1 MYKEMKII
9 VALIYILCCI
19 NMGYAQSCNSGGNNN
34 PPPPPTP
41 GNTPLDGTETSGG
54 ISADP
59 NEIIGPMGYDSIH
72 WVSVND
78 VLNYTI
84 LFENDPEFATA
95 NAQKVD
101 VRFRFEDKAQM
112 KGFGLSEY
120 GFANMSWPIENSPAA
135 YHNRLDLRDSM
146 FIYVDLVAGLDV
158 VKQEAF
164 WTFNSIDPETGLS
177 PWQVDRGMLPVND
190 STHIGEGFL
199 KFQLQPNPNMETGD
213 TISFVANIVF
223 DQNDTIPTNRWCV
236 TIDAGMPVSKVKGKV
251 DSKNENLYH
260 LTLHAADDE
269 GGSGLK
275 RVVLYQ
281 ANNFGIYEEFAVCP
295 LDTVIDF
302 EGEPGRQYSF
312 FTLAEDNVG
321 NLEPLKE
328 TPDLVININV
338 APTDIILSDTVFQDD
353 ILPEGFI
360 AEMTSE
366 DVDGSSFTYALAEG
380 EGAIHNDLF
389 LVKGSQLLAKNTFK
403 CAEEDEYKI
412 RLSTTDD
419 GGMSFSKPF
428 TLTLK
433 HVLERPEPD
442 TLAVTICEGD
452 AIEFHGDYYEK
463 AGTYSYYVSND
474 YMCDSIY
481 VLQLTVLPTPDA
493 PVVTVE
499 GDYTLVSSVVKGNQW
514 FTIDGNIV
522 EGATEQKFTPTKDG
536 IYYVC
541 ASNGACYS
549 APSNAYQVKFCT
561 DIDLSMD
568 LAKGWNWI
576 SSNLSEEKWQNA
588 STFFEPVIGNIE
600 KLVSADGG
608 TLESIKVVEATESYK
623 LCANSA
629 VSNVWSGMAFVPS
642 TKPITLNKGWN
653 WIGYIPVAA
662 YPVADALA
670 NITPAEND
678 VVKNLTDFAI
688 YSDGRW
694 IGTLTEMK
702 PGEGYMY
709 KSGNDTVFT
718 YPSRNVFAVT
728 EYPSKTKYAEVYSMP
743 WDVAVNRY
751 PDNMNIIAELY
762 ADGKLLPEGLYTVGA
777 FVADE
782 CVGVGKYVNG
792 KIFLTVNGAEELGRE
807 VNFKVVDNTNGKE
820 SDILEVIS
828 FNNALYG
835 NLSTPYRLNVTETSS
850 IEELSVSG
858 YNIYPKPIRNRMY
871 INGPVEDIQSVTIV
885 SVNGLRVLY
894 EEKYNADGVDVSSIA
909 PGTYAVVL
917 TTGSGTYVDKVIKT
931 EY

>member
-1 MYKEMKII
+1 MKK
-9 VALIYILCCI
+9 LILFLLFIYYLSLSA
-19 NMGYAQSCNSGGNNN
+19 NAQSCNPGGNNN

-41 GNTPLDGTETSGG
+41 GNTPLDGIATSGG

-78 VLNYTI
+78 ILNYTI

-120 GFANMSWPIENSPAA
+120 GFANMSWPIEGSPAA
-135 YHNRLDLRDSM
+135 YQNRLDLRDSM

-164 WTFNSIDPETGLS
+164 WTFNSIDPETGWN

-213 TISFVANIVF
+213 TISFAANIVF

-236 TIDAGMPVSKVKGKV
+236 TIDAGMPVSKVKGRK

-260 LTLHAADDE
+260 LTLQAADDE

-328 TPDLVININV
+328 TADLVININV
-338 APTDIILSDTVFQDD
+338 APTDITLSDTVFQDD

-366 DVDGSSFTYALAEG
+366 DIDGSSFTYALAEG

-389 LVKGSQLLAKNTFK
+389 LVRGSQLLAKNTFK
-403 CAEEDEYKI
+403 CAEEDEYRI

-419 GGMSFSKPF
+419 GGMSFSKAF

-452 AIEFHGDYYEK
+452 AFEFHGDYYEE

-522 EGATEQKFTPTKDG
+522 EGATEQKFTPAKDG

-549 APSNAYQVKFCT
+549 EPSNAYQVKFFT

-576 SSNLSEEKWQNA
+576 SSNLSEEKWQKA

-629 VSNVWSGMAFVPS
+629 VSNVWSGKAYIPS

-743 WDVAVNRY
+743 WDVTVNRY

-850 IEELSVSG
+850 IEDLSVSG

-871 INGPVEDIQSVTIV
+871 INGPVEDILSVTIV

>member
-1 MYKEMKII
+1 MKYRILFI
-9 VALIYILCCI
+9 VLFLFSLNVFGQCPWPPT
-19 NMGYAQSCNSGGNNN
+19 SGNNN

-41 GNTPLDGTETSGG
+41 GNTPLDGIATSGG

-120 GFANMSWPIENSPAA
+120 GFANMSWPIEGSPAA
-135 YHNRLDLRDSM
+135 YQNRLDLRDSM

-164 WTFNSIDPETGLS
+164 WTFNSIDPETGWN

-213 TISFVANIVF
+213 TISFAANIVF

-236 TIDAGMPVSKVKGKV
+236 TIDAGMPVSKVKGRK

-260 LTLHAADDE
+260 LTLQAADDE

-328 TPDLVININV
+328 TADLVININV

-366 DVDGSSFTYALAEG
+366 DIDGSSFTYALAEG

-389 LVKGSQLLAKNTFK
+389 LVRGSQLLAKNTFK
-403 CAEEDEYKI
+403 CAEEDEYRI

-419 GGMSFSKPF
+419 GGMSFSKAF

-452 AIEFHGDYYEK
+452 AFEFHGDYYEE

-549 APSNAYQVKFCT
+549 EPSNAYQVKFFT

-642 TKPITLNKGWN
+642 KKPITLSEGWN
-653 WIGYIPVAA
+653 WIGYLPVAA

-688 YSDGRW
+688 YSGGKW
-694 IGTLTEMK
+694 VGTLTEMK

-709 KSGNDTVFT
+709 YSGNDAVLV
-718 YPSRNVFAVT
+718 YPSENVFAVT
-728 EYPSKTKYAEVYSMP
+728 DYPLKAKNADVYSMP
-743 WDVAVNRY
+743 WNVVVNRY
-751 PDNMNIIAELY
+751 PDNMNMVADLY

-777 FVADE
+777 FVDDE
-782 CVGVGKYVNG
+782 CVGVGRYVNG
-792 KIFLTVNGAEELGRE
+792 KIFLTINGSDEAGEKVE
-807 VNFKVVDNTNGKE
+807 FKAFDNTNGKE
-820 SDILEVIS
+820 VGIADVVT

-835 NLSTPYRLNVTETSS
+835 NMATPYRLA
-850 IEELSVSG
+850 ISG
-858 YNIYPKPIRNRMY
+858 NTAIDDISASNYNIFPRPLRNRMF
-871 INGPVEDIQSVTIV
+871 INGPTENILSITMVT
-885 SVNGLRVLY
+885 VNGVKVLN
-894 EEKYNADGVDVSSIA
+894 EDGHDSQGVDVSSVM
-909 PGTYAVVL
+909 PGTYAVIL
-917 TTGSGTYVDKVIKT
+917 TTEDGMYVDKVIKV
-931 EY
+931 E

>member
-1 MYKEMKII
+1 MKII

-850 IEELSVSG
+850 IEDLSVSG

>member
-850 IEELSVSG
+850 IEDLSVSG

>member
-1 MYKEMKII
+1 MKII

>member
-1 MYKEMKII
+1 M
-9 VALIYILCCI
+9 LLCLSA
-19 NMGYAQSCNSGGNNN
+19 GVYAQSKSPWNCGEGGCEDPLPD
-34 PPPPPTP
+34 PPHQQD
-41 GNTPLDGTETSGG
+41 PLDGTETSGG

-78 VLNYTI
+78 ILNYTI

-120 GFANMSWPIENSPAA
+120 GFANMSWPIEDSPAA

-199 KFQLQPNPNMETGD
+199 KFQLQPNPYMETGD
-213 TISFVANIVF
+213 TISFAANIVF

-328 TPDLVININV
+328 TADLVININV

-366 DVDGSSFTYALAEG
+366 DIDGSSFTYALAEG

-549 APSNAYQVKFCT
+549 EPSNAYQVKFFT

-629 VSNVWSGMAFVPS
+629 VSNVWSGMAYIPS

-835 NLSTPYRLNVTETSS
+835 NLSTPYRLNMTETSS
-850 IEELSVSG
+850 IEDISVSG

-871 INGPVEDIQSVTIV
+871 INGPVEDILSVTIV

-917 TTGSGTYVDKVIKT
+917 TTASGTYVDKVIKT

>member
-1 MYKEMKII
+1 MKYRILFI
-9 VALIYILCCI
+9 VLFLFSLNVFGQCPWPPT
-19 NMGYAQSCNSGGNNN
+19 SGNNN

-41 GNTPLDGTETSGG
+41 GNTPLDGIATSGG

-78 VLNYTI
+78 ILNYTI

-199 KFQLQPNPNMETGD
+199 KFQLKPNPNMETGD
-213 TISFVANIVF
+213 TISFAANIVF

-328 TPDLVININV
+328 TADLVINVNV

-499 GDYTLVSSVVKGNQW
+499 GEYTLVSSVVKGNQW

-549 APSNAYQVKFCT
+549 EPSNAYQVKFFT

-568 LAKGWNWI
+568 LEKGWNWI
-576 SSNLSEEKWQNA
+576 SSNLSEEKWQKA

-629 VSNVWSGMAFVPS
+629 VSNVWSGKAYIPS

-828 FNNALYG
+828 FNNVLYG

-850 IEELSVSG
+850 IEDLSVSG

>member
-213 TISFVANIVF
+213 TISFVANIEF

-850 IEELSVSG
+850 IEDLSVSG